1 MNTAKWTLSI
11 LLAGCCVLPTLA
23 QAETLY
29 NQTAKAK
36 QLARTKYK
44 GTLTKK
50 APQGKIARKSN
61 GKLQLKRN
69 DVEVPSNTSQKI
81 EQLERIVAQ
90 RVAETDAQAQAEKQT
105 PACSCQSYQP
115 TPEDW
120 VRAETEV
127 QQMLNT
133 LDPEDITNP
142 FDYTQEVYKRAHKCT
157 CAPKQQEPAA
167 NPDGKT
173 VCPCP
178 KTQPQVA
185 K

>member
-36 QLARTKYK
+36 QLAQTQYK
-44 GTLTKK
+44 GKLTKN
-50 APQGKIARKSN
+50 ASQGKTVRKSN
-61 GKLQLKRN
+61 GKLQIKRSKV
-69 DVEVPSNTSQKI
+69 DVPPNTSQKI
-81 EQLERIVAQ
+81 EKLERIMTRYVEQ
-90 RVAETDAQAQAEKQT
+90 NQPQAEKQT
-105 PACSCQSYQP
+105 PACNCQSYQP

-133 LDPEDITNP
+133 LEPEDLAKP

-157 CAPKQQEPAA
+157 CSPKQQEPAA
-167 NPDGKT
+167 NPDEKT